1 MNDELRIVMCSN
13 CFFSLNLENMLW
25 KSKDTAIK
33 LKTHSDYCY
42 RCSTTGQLHKLL
54 FPSIS
59 ISKSFL
65 IFRNYRFKLCSHFS
79 IFVFLGLTFWF
90 HDAWLYIYACLNV
103 TFAEVLHCG
112 SIQTRLKFACY
123 KLSLWSVLTE
133 QSIVDIQNISLLYSC
148 GGRWVVPSRLIAI
161 SLLF

>member
-1 MNDELRIVMCSN
+1 
-13 CFFSLNLENMLW
+13 MLW

-65 IFRNYRFKLCSHFS
+65 IFRNYRFKLCSHFFNFCLS
-79 IFVFLGLTFWF
+79 WF
-90 HDAWLYIYACLNV
+90 DILISWRLALYICL
-103 TFAEVLHCG
+103 FKCHLCRG
-112 SIQTRLKFACY
+112 SPLREHPNAVKVRLLQT
-123 KLSLWSVLTE
+123 LSLWSVLTE
-133 QSIVDIQNISLLYSC
+133 QSIVDRIY
-148 GGRWVVPSRLIAI
+148 
-161 SLLF
+161 LFCIVAVAGELSPAGW